1 MIIMIHGIEIR
12 KKVIVR
18 LLHVINLCVG
28 HGNTTNYATNTSKH
42 YDIIYDIFDTYI
54 NNDNNDALIINTYI
68 IIVVIVI
75 TLNTF
80 LLINTLYKT
89 TFFMTLLAYL
99 L

>member
-54 NNDNNDALIINTYI
+54 NNDNDALIINTYI